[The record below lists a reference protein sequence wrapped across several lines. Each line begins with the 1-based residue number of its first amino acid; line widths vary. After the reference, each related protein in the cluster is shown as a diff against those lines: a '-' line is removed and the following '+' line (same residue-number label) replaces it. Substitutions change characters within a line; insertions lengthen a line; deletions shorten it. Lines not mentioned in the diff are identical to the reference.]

1 MTDRPPALPGS
12 EARQNGAVF
21 YFVLMAAVAVVLLVI
36 FLFPAST
43 VDGHVNPIYAED
55 GLIDFLSPLG
65 YIACILLIVL
75 SGGAA
80 FALTRA
86 LPAIFLLLV
95 LVLREYDFHT
105 RFTSMSITKLKFY
118 ISGEVPLHEKL
129 PAVIVLCIVAWAILT
144 LVRRYGRAF
153 LAKLKKADP
162 MCLAIA
168 IAVVLIALSQ
178 AIDGIGRDF
187 KMIGMPLGAAGKD
200 RFEALE
206 ETLEFGVPI
215 FFFIATMA
223 YFGMHGNGK
232 APSHET

>member
-1 MTDRPPALPGS
+1 MTDRQPALSGS
-12 EARQNGAVF
+12 EIRENGNVL
-21 YFVLMAAVAVVLLVI
+21 YFAMMAAAAILLLLV
-36 FLFPAST
+36 FLLPAST

-65 YIACILLIVL
+65 YMACILLIVL
-75 SGGAA
+75 LGGAA

-86 LPAIFLLLV
+86 LPAVFLLLV
-95 LVLREYDFHT
+95 LIMREYDFHT

-129 PAVIVLCIVAWAILT
+129 PAVIVLCIIAWAVLT

-153 LAKLKKADP
+153 WAKLKKADP
-162 MCLAIA
+162 MCLAVA
-168 IAVVLIALSQ
+168 IAVALIVLSQ

-187 KMIGMPLGAAGKD
+187 KMIGMPLGALGKD

-215 FFFIATMA
+215 FFLIAIIA
-223 YFGMHGNGK
+223 YFGTARTERM
-232 APSHET
+232 PSLET